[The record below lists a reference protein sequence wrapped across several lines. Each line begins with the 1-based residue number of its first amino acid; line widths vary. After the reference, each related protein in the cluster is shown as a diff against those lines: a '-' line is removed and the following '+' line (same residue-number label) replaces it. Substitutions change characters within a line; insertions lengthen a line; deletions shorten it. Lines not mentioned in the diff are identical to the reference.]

1 MSVTDLSSARSTIRS
16 DFSDAEESQ
25 LQEHVVFD
33 SGAKF
38 EQADADFQFAAA
50 VAGFG
55 MLLRDSEYRGDWD
68 YETVMQ
74 VAQSSIGADKHGF
87 REEFIE
93 LVSIARMLDAELEN

>member
-1 MSVTDLSSARSTIRS
+1 MP
-16 DFSDAEESQ
+16 DAEESQ

-74 VAQSSIGADKHGF
+74 VAQSSIGADTHGF

-93 LVSIARMLDAELEN
+93 LVSIARMLDTP